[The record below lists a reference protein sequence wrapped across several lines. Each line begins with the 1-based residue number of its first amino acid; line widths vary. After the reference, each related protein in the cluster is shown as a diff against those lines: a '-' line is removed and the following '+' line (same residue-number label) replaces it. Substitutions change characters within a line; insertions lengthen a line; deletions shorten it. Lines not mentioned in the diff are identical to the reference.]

1 MRICIFGSA
10 SDDIDRLYIE
20 AGEKLGEML
29 GKKGHSL
36 VFGAGNSGM
45 MGAVARGFHRT
56 GAEIVG
62 VVPSFFPDGVL
73 FPHCTELVKTETMR
87 ERKAIMEK
95 RADAFI
101 TTVGGI
107 GTFEEFFEVLTLKQ
121 LARHAKAVTILNT
134 NGYYDDM
141 LRMLD
146 TAVEGEFLTRQ
157 GRGLCA
163 DFSNADDLV
172 KYLDEYTEET
182 MDIFELRKLG
192 K

>member
-1 MRICIFGSA
+1 MRICVFGSA
-10 SDDIDRLYIE
+10 SDDIDRAYIE

-87 ERKAIMEK
+87 ERKAIMEE

-107 GTFEEFFEVLTLKQ
+107 GTFEEFLEVLTLKQ

-134 NGYYDDM
+134 NGYYDNM
-141 LRMLD
+141 LKMLD
-146 TAVEGEFLTRQ
+146 TAVEGEFLTKQ

-163 DFSNADDLV
+163 DFSSADDLV
-172 KYLDEYTEET
+172 KYLDEYTEEI

>member
-87 ERKAIMEK
+87 ERKAVMEE

-134 NGYYDDM
+134 NGYYDNM
-141 LRMLD
+141 LKMLD
-146 TAVEGEFLTRQ
+146 TAVEGEFLTKQ

-163 DFSNADDLV
+163 DFSSADDLV
-172 KYLDEYTEET
+172 KYLDEYTEEI

>member
-10 SDDIDRLYIE
+10 SDDIDSAYIE

-29 GKKGHSL
+29 GKRGHSL
-36 VFGAGNSGM
+36 IFGAGNSGM
-45 MGAVARGFHRT
+45 MGAVARGFYRA

-73 FPHCTELVKTETMR
+73 FPNCTELVKTETMR
-87 ERKAIMEK
+87 ERKAIMEE

-134 NGYYDDM
+134 NGYYDNM
-141 LRMLD
+141 LKMLD
-146 TAVEGEFLTRQ
+146 TAVDGEFLTKQ

-163 DFSNADDLV
+163 DFSNSDDLV
-172 KYLDEYTEET
+172 KYLDEYTEEI
-182 MDIFELRKLG
+182 MDIFKLRKLG

>member
-10 SDDIDRLYIE
+10 SDDIDSVYIE

-36 VFGAGNSGM
+36 IFGAGNSGM
-45 MGAVARGFHRT
+45 MGAVARGFHRA

-87 ERKAIMEK
+87 ERKAIMEE

-107 GTFEEFFEVLTLKQ
+107 GTFETEYTKLMEKGPRRVSPLFVPMMIGTLPPHGPIAYSCTK
-121 LARHAKAVTILNT
+121 VTIPAISIAFCKSVICSAEPLAIPHAPLITRIGVRLPT
-134 NGYYDDM
+134 NIAS
-141 LRMLD
+141 
-146 TAVEGEFLTRQ
+146 T
-157 GRGLCA
+157 C
-163 DFSNADDLV
+163 
-172 KYLDEYTEET
+172 
-182 MDIFELRKLG
+182 
-192 K
+192 

>member
-1 MRICIFGSA
+1 MRICVFGSA
-10 SDDIDRLYIE
+10 SDDIDREYIE
-20 AGEKLGEML
+20 AGEQLGEML
-29 GKKGHSL
+29 GKRGHSL

-45 MGAVARGFHRT
+45 MGA
-56 GAEIVG
+56 
-62 VVPSFFPDGVL
+62 SFFPDGVL
-73 FPHCTELVKTETMR
+73 FPNCTELIKTETMR
-87 ERKAIMEK
+87 ERKAIMEE

-134 NGYYDDM
+134 NGYYDNM
-141 LRMLD
+141 LKMLD
-146 TAVEGEFLTRQ
+146 TAVEGEFLTKQ

-163 DFSNADDLV
+163 DFSNADELV
-172 KYLDEYTEET
+172 KYLDEYTEEI

>member
-1 MRICIFGSA
+1 MRICVFGSA
-10 SDDIDRLYIE
+10 SDDIDRAYIE

-87 ERKAIMEK
+87 ERKAVMEE

-121 LARHAKAVTILNT
+121 LARHSKAVTILNT
-134 NGYYDDM
+134 NGYYDNM
-141 LRMLD
+141 LKMLD
-146 TAVEGEFLTRQ
+146 TAVEGEFLTKQ

-163 DFSNADDLV
+163 DFSSADDLV
-172 KYLDEYTEET
+172 KYLDEYTEEI

>member
-73 FPHCTELVKTETMR
+73 FPH
-87 ERKAIMEK
+87 
-95 RADAFI
+95 
-101 TTVGGI
+101 
-107 GTFEEFFEVLTLKQ
+107 
-121 LARHAKAVTILNT
+121 
-134 NGYYDDM
+134 
-141 LRMLD
+141 
-146 TAVEGEFLTRQ
+146 
-157 GRGLCA
+157 
-163 DFSNADDLV
+163 
-172 KYLDEYTEET
+172 
-182 MDIFELRKLG
+182 
-192 K
+192 